1 MLPLC
6 LSPSI
11 PGPQPEFSLEGKYSA
26 SKLGKVWEE
35 LFKVIPRSSV
45 SHFDPCCQTCALVGN
60 SKILQG
66 LGLGN
71 IVNHHTT
78 AFRFKKMV
86 WFPSGMGDS
95 KDQDAGFGFRSEKQ
109 GKGFH
114 YWEDVNK
121 TYGFREILPM
131 PSMEAELEVS
141 ECVWASSPPADD
153 RHLAKSAH
161 TLVLG
166 A

>member
-1 MLPLC
+1 M
-6 LSPSI
+6 
-11 PGPQPEFSLEGKYSA
+11 FSLSSLEVNSVLLPAPGGNLSHIMLDEGRWDKD
-26 SKLGKVWEE
+26 
-35 LFKVIPRSSV
+35 RSQAADTYIYLLI
-45 SHFDPCCQTCALVGN
+45 H
-60 SKILQG
+60 
-66 LGLGN
+66 
-71 IVNHHTT
+71 
-78 AFRFKKMV
+78 
-86 WFPSGMGDS
+86 
-95 KDQDAGFGFRSEKQ
+95 QDAGFGFRSEKQ